1 MVGRTLSLQRG
12 DFLKDGVDKNG
23 HTNNLAHPALSALII
38 EFFYTGTNAMANV
51 FPEVFQNEVPRPA
64 VALAAMAIKVALDE
78 IVAEGKRSPSS
89 VMFMRMFMLM
99 YLASWLNVI
108 RLQFTVPRQKHVMSN
123 GRMLEGNVYWDNLV
137 LYWDSLVLYWD
148 SLRQFWDILDNA
160 SQLGTLLGVAGDLG
174 QSSSMVWSVQAGQ
187 MEGCKWPV
195 GLGDEAN
202 LLNGNWGQC
211 PFNGRYQ
218 RRRTAFLHM
227 AGICGDIAGSLSA
240 TITMATTSLAL
251 LPNLQIAVTTWLVGV
266 ALADMITAA
275 SLVWHLGR
283 HKHLY
288 PSLSSSL
295 NRILRMTIQTAVL
308 MTSVAI
314 LDLAC
319 YLTVSLA
326 MVRVVPTGAGVP
338 TPSGF
343 TRPTPSLV
351 CVGRCLRSLS
361 DYLRIGWGADWFVW
375 GGV

>member
-1 MVGRTLSLQRG
+1 MAKCDMAPVHRAKTKACRVQW
-12 DFLKDGVDKNG
+12 
-23 HTNNLAHPALSALII
+23 
-38 EFFYTGTNAMANV
+38 ANV
-51 FPEVFQNEVPRPA
+51 GSLV
-64 VALAAMAIKVALDE
+64 L
-78 IVAEGKRSPSS
+78 
-89 VMFMRMFMLM
+89 
-99 YLASWLNVI
+99 
-108 RLQFTVPRQKHVMSN
+108 
-123 GRMLEGNVYWDNLV
+123 YWDSLVLYWDSLV

-160 SQLGTLLGVAGDLG
+160 SQLGTLLGAWSGLSRLDRWRAGLLI
-174 QSSSMVWSVQAGQ
+174 
-187 MEGCKWPV
+187 KWPV

-361 DYLRIGWGADWFVW
+361 DYLRIGWGADWSFTVIPPT
-375 GGV
+375 VAVQ